1 MDNFPFKSTFKIKN
15 KIFNVLN
22 RLILFRL
29 LVLKFKLTLAHF
41 TYADHNTQFVALYK
55 PHAHNVFNFCH

>member
-1 MDNFPFKSTFKIKN
+1 MDNFPFKSTFKIKI
-15 KIFNVLN
+15 KIFDFLN
-22 RLILFRL
+22 LLILFPL

-55 PHAHNVFNFCH
+55 PHNVFIFSH